1 MNILTPSIELSLSLF
16 EIYCGEVM
24 YIYTATH
31 DYVQFKYNNCH
42 SSSGGEHVRSF
53 AWSWT
58 YGLIWLNKYSFLSAE
73 RPPAKENK
81 RNIHFSYVEIKDIK
95 FVSKRLLVCVP
106 FSKIGGRFAAEK
118 IASSFRRMLIAFS
131 GSVYFSFTNTT
142 PGCIADSLK
151 WWYFRIPESGEKS
164 VDRNVFQSYQQNP
177 SFTTMALFP
186 LADFWTTFARSWSES
201 LSALQHIYQ
210 VFIYKSYTYSSLHDS
225 IHFERMNGHVRK

>member
-1 MNILTPSIELSLSLF
+1 
-16 EIYCGEVM
+16 M

-42 SSSGGEHVRSF
+42 SSSGGGHVRSF

-58 YGLIWLNKYSFLSAE
+58 YGL
-73 RPPAKENK
+73 
-81 RNIHFSYVEIKDIK
+81 
-95 FVSKRLLVCVP
+95 
-106 FSKIGGRFAAEK
+106 
-118 IASSFRRMLIAFS
+118 M
-131 GSVYFSFTNTT
+131 SVYFSFTNTT

-201 LSALQHIYQ
+201 LSALQRIYQ